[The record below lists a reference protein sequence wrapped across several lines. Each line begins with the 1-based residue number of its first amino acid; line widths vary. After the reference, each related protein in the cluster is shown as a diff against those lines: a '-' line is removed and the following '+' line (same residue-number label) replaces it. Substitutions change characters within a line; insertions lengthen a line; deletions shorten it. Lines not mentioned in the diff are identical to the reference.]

1 MRPLA
6 LFLALALPLSAQVVS
21 DEFPDP
27 TEPFSDRASR
37 ELADRHR
44 PFLSGLY
51 AQSAFAVG
59 PEIGRPDLIGA
70 AAVEGGYRFD
80 SGHAIALATS
90 LRSPLSSDPLTGE
103 PDLDLTASIEGEF
116 VASLGRGAD
125 RRSVLRGAEVG
136 LGAGA
141 SVFALPSGVSVFAP
155 TVSLSPRVVF
165 PLTPTTGI
173 PVGLRISQE
182 IGSEARTGPYVGVS
196 VGFRRIWADA
206 ARRILE

>member
-1 MRPLA
+1 MKLLA
-6 LFLALALPLSAQVVS
+6 LLLALSLPLGAQVVP

-27 TEPFSDRASR
+27 SEPFNDRASR
-37 ELADRHR
+37 ALAERHR

-59 PEIGRPDLIGA
+59 PEIGRPDVIGA
-70 AAVEGGYRFD
+70 AAVEGGYRFR
-80 SGHAIALATS
+80 SGHAVALATS

-136 LGAGA
+136 IGAGA
-141 SVFALPSGVSVFAP
+141 SVFTGPSGVSIFAP
-155 TVSLSPRVVF
+155 TVSLSPRVVL
-165 PLTPTTGI
+165 PLTPTTGL

-182 IGSEARTGPYVGVS
+182 IGSQARTGPYVGLS

-206 ARRILE
+206 ARMVLE